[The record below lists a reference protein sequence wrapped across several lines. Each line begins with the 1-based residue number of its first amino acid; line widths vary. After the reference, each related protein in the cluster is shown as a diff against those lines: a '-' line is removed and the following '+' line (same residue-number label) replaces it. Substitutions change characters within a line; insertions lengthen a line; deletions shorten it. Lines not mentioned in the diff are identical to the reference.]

1 MQSIPLS
8 KSFPVSSS
16 RDFTW
21 QSQVLK
27 YDSEWFGNLHQP
39 HQAVL
44 DLLRSYSRRDF
55 APQPLLEVQGYKK
68 HNEPDCQRRLR
79 QRTHLNSSA
88 FSTSVE
94 ASFPFSCSTGGTLS
108 IGLSLL
114 TNIPAESLFV
124 IFLFFIFCQMQFYLC
139 LGFPNPI
146 SECSHGNPVLFP
158 GDASLLP
165 LSVYVLLIAQFN
177 QQVLASCASF
187 LSLLFW
193 YRGTK
198 SSYTLRKT
206 SLKNCQY
213 CSIPFSLRTD
223 SRGKHTV

>member
-114 TNIPAESLFV
+114 TKIPAESLFV
-124 IFLFFIFCQMQFYLC
+124 IFHIPCQIQSHLC
-139 LGFPNPI
+139 LGFPDRI
-146 SECSHGNPVLFP
+146 SAYH
-158 GDASLLP
+158 
-165 LSVYVLLIAQFN
+165 LIHSKPFLTSRSGSISWHNFTIISYAAAI
-177 QQVLASCASF
+177 LHPKW
-187 LSLLFW
+187 LSL
-193 YRGTK
+193 
-198 SSYTLRKT
+198 
-206 SLKNCQY
+206 
-213 CSIPFSLRTD
+213 P
-223 SRGKHTV
+223 HV